1 VLQRGEQLHVAEF
14 VIVVVVLCRWT
25 DTQTDDMTTKSSLL
39 APHRSSDTQ
48 VSDAVAWNSHSF
60 FVRSIAS
67 KRWDRQ
73 NIDVLHSTSNRDH
86 HCRRLNLCETIHT
99 AACDNLCTNGMF
111 CELFV
116 TPAR

>member
-48 VSDAVAWNSHSF
+48 VSDAVAWNNHSF

-67 KRWDRQ
+67 KDGIVRTLMFFAARQ
-73 NIDVLHSTSNRDH
+73 IAT
-86 HCRRLNLCETIHT
+86 TIV
-99 AACDNLCTNGMF
+99 A
-111 CELFV
+111 V
-116 TPAR
+116 